1 MFHNR
6 GKAVFWM
13 DSCVII
19 MTLRKFPKLYGWAKG
34 NNCWIFLWLSV
45 KLLMLPLLFVI
56 IMPSHNFMVSLKQK
70 RGELQIGR
78 VFYCFRYVC
87 TYVNSFCGDCVGFY
101 IPIICFNWYF
111 AIHWSSPS
119 VGVFFLFQDFPISLS
134 DFEVIFF
141 LSLIFPISL
150 SDFTIELLSKNLI
163 TK

>member
-1 MFHNR
+1 MFHTK

-70 RGELQIGR
+70 RGKLQIGKT
-78 VFYCFRYVC
+78 FYRFKYVC
-87 TYVNSFCGDCVGFY
+87 KFTFLELWRMDEFSPIGFCKSIICSNYFFVPLNIGIRYLNLGIRSRASFPPNSF
-101 IPIICFNWYF
+101 
-111 AIHWSSPS
+111 
-119 VGVFFLFQDFPISLS
+119 
-134 DFEVIFF
+134 
-141 LSLIFPISL
+141 
-150 SDFTIELLSKNLI
+150 KNYYWI
-163 TK
+163 QTSNPRPEWI